1 MIKDLTVTV
10 CTLNEERNIADC
22 LKSIKESYP
31 EDIIVVDANSKDRT
45 KEIIS
50 QFDVR
55 ILQTERKG
63 LAFQRSIA
71 IDATKTKYVCIL
83 DADHRV
89 KLGSLE
95 KLISELEKR
104 KLDGIEAQILQ
115 SNNDSNYWNECF
127 DINFKVSHNIARDTC
142 LLYTSP
148 SPRD

>member
-55 ILQTERKG
+55 ILQTE
-63 LAFQRSIA
+63 
-71 IDATKTKYVCIL
+71 
-83 DADHRV
+83 
-89 KLGSLE
+89 E
-95 KLISELEKR
+95 K
-104 KLDGIEAQILQ
+104 
-115 SNNDSNYWNECF
+115 
-127 DINFKVSHNIARDTC
+127 V
-142 LLYTSP
+142 
-148 SPRD
+148 